1 MVFNSIKNTNVND
14 PNFSEYNDAPY
25 LLKLKQQ
32 QRRFV
37 TRFNISTGSLEI
49 QFGAGTV
56 NDNDEEIIPNP
67 NNVGIGLPFEKNKL
81 TTAFSPTNFLIYGD
95 LWYSSFKYYINCK
108 VFNRWRSLS

>member
-1 MVFNSIKNTNVND
+1 MIFNSIKNTNVND

-25 LLKLKQQ
+25 LLKLEQQ

-37 TRFNISTGSLEI
+37 TRVTSTGSLEI

-81 TTAFSPTNFLIYGD
+81 NHSFFSFKFLIY
-95 LWYSSFKYYINCK
+95 
-108 VFNRWRSLS
+108 